1 MKGVDVYLDKY
12 GKKNAALSSLS
23 AIAVGEMVTYDAR
36 KFGGVVS
43 LRNAINYFMR
53 RNPDLKFSTKAG
65 YPDKET
71 IYVKRIS

>member
-1 MKGVDVYLDKY
+1 MYLDKY
-12 GKKNAALSSLS
+12 GKKNAALSGLA
-23 AIAVGEMVTYDAR
+23 AISVGETVAINSR

-53 RNPDLKFSTKAG
+53 NHEGMRFSTKSG
-65 YPDKET
+65 FPDKET